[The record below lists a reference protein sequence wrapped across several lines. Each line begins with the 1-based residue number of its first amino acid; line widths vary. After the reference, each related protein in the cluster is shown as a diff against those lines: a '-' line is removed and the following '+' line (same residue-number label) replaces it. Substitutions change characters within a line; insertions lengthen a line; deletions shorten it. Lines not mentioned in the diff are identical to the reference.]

1 MSSKKLTPD
10 FSAAQIAIAAKR
22 ENVPPEKVKRELL
35 CGHAVLPANNNH
47 KNIVPAVV
55 GKNFCCKINVN
66 IGTSA
71 VQSGWKAEKEKLQ
84 IALDCGADALMD
96 LSTGGDIALMRKI
109 LLENCSVPVGT
120 VPVYETLA
128 RAGSPEKLSAN
139 LILDVI
145 EEQAEQGVDFM
156 TVHSGLLKKHLPYTE
171 KRVTGIVSR
180 GGAILAGWMRKHNQ
194 ENPFYTLFDD
204 ICAICR
210 KHNVSLSLGDGLRPG
225 SLADACDKAQFA
237 ELDTLGTLVM
247 RARKAGVQAM
257 VEGPGHIPLDKVP
270 MNVQRADKVCHGAP
284 FYVLGPLVTD
294 IALGYDHISSA
305 IGAAV
310 AAQAGASLLCCVT
323 PREHLGLPDAADIRN
338 GVVAYK
344 IAAHA
349 ADIARGVPGAIER
362 DHELSR
368 ARYSF
373 NWKRQ
378 FELSLDPKTAIR
390 MHHEA
395 ASSKNPEG
403 EECCTMCGPDFCAM
417 RINRKA
423 LAETKAK

>member
-1 MSSKKLTPD
+1 MPAKKLKPV
-10 FSAAQIAIAAKR
+10 FKKGRIEAAAKR
-22 ENVPPEKVKRELL
+22 EHVSVAKVQKELDL
-35 CGHAVLPANNNH
+35 GRAVLPANSRHANLE
-47 KNIVPAVV
+47 PTVV
-55 GKNFCCKINVN
+55 GKSFACKINVN

-84 IALDCGADALMD
+84 IALDCGADAIMD
-96 LSTGGDIALMRKI
+96 LSTGGNIPLMRKV
-109 LLENCSVPVGT
+109 LLENCAVPVGT
-120 VPVYETLA
+120 VPVYEMLA
-128 RAGSPEKLSAN
+128 RAGSPEKLTPQ

-156 TVHSGLLKKHLPYTE
+156 TVHSGLLLGHLKYAD
-171 KRVTGIVSR
+171 KRTTGIVSR
-180 GGAILAGWMRKHNQ
+180 GGAILAGWMRKHQ
-194 ENPFYTLFDD
+194 MENPFYTMFDD
-204 ICAICR
+204 ICAVCR
-210 KHNVSLSLGDGLRPG
+210 KYNVSLSLGDGLRPG
-225 SLADACDKAQFA
+225 SLADAGDKAQFA
-237 ELDTLGTLVM
+237 ELDTLGELVL
-247 RARKAGVQAM
+247 RARKLGVQAM
-257 VEGPGHIPLDKVP
+257 VEGPGHIPLHQVP
-270 MNVQRADKVCHGAP
+270 MNIQRADKVCHEAP

-310 AAQAGASLLCCVT
+310 AAREGAALLCCVT
-323 PREHLGLPDAADIRN
+323 PREHLGLPDADDIRN
-338 GVVAYK
+338 GVVAFK

-349 ADIARGVPGAIER
+349 ADIARGVPGALER
-362 DHELSR
+362 DTELSK

-378 FELSLDPKTAIR
+378 FELALDPKTAIR

-423 LAETKAK
+423 LAEAKK